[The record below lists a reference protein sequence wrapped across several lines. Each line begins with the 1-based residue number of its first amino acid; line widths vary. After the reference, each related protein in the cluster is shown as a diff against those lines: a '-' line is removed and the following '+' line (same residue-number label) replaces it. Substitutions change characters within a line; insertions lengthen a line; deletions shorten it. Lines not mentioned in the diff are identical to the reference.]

1 LLHVATGFLGVAA
14 LVVPPVVVSAIL
26 GSLTLAAVVLELER
40 RRHPALQAVLART
53 AGGMLRP
60 EEERGVTGATV
71 LLVGYTA
78 TWALFP
84 VAVAAAALA
93 VTAVADPAAA
103 LAGRLAAPPGGGK
116 TWTGSGAAFVAAV
129 ATLAVFGAWLL
140 PAVAAAAAA
149 ALAERVPGRG
159 ADNVVM
165 PLATAA
171 VLRVLA

>member
-1 LLHVATGFLGVAA
+1 
-14 LVVPPVVVSAIL
+14 
-26 GSLTLAAVVLELER
+26 
-40 RRHPALQAVLART
+40 
-53 AGGMLRP
+53 
-60 EEERGVTGATV
+60 V